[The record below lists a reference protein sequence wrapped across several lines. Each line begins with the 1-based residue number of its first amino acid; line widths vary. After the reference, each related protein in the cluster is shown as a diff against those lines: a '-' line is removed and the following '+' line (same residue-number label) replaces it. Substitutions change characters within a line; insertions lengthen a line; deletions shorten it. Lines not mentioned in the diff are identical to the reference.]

1 MYLIT
6 SAAYVSQEIKN
17 EIGNLPPSFLPI
29 KNQRLYV
36 HQLNSLPENEDVF
49 LTIPQDY
56 NLDEFDNY
64 SLINRSINIIRVPNN
79 LSLGLSISYAVNMIG
94 RYEEPIKILHGDT
107 LIMDLPV
114 STKSDFF
121 VVANPDDNYDWTFLG
136 EENESELVYAGYFS
150 FNDVKKFLKCLVR
163 CEYNFINAINLY
175 KTENN
180 TETYKVN
187 EWYDFGH
194 INTFYRSKASMPTVR
209 HFNSMKIDSKIVSKS
224 SVNNKKILAESRWFE
239 QVPLQ
244 IKYYLPQLV
253 SVQNDE
259 NNAYY
264 ELEYLYFISLNELFV
279 FGKQPLF
286 VWNKIFKYCYNFL
299 LKAQEFKPK
308 DVLKYLNND
317 IYLNK
322 TNIRI
327 DEFLS
332 INPEYNTTL
341 SYNGN
346 SFGTLKEIAFES
358 AKYIDFP
365 DAECIS
371 VVHGDFCFSNIL
383 FDFRRQD
390 IKVIDPRGINSD
402 GEFDIYGDLRYDY
415 SKFGHSIIGLYDLI
429 IAERYYLE
437 EKNFD
442 FLISFP
448 NITEIKQIQN
458 LFLDVFFEK
467 NTIIKNRKFLLAAM
481 IHLFIS
487 MLPLHKDSK
496 KRQKAFIANSLRLF
510 VELKELEKL

>member
-17 EIGNLPPSFLPI
+17 EIGNLPPCFLPI
-29 KNQRLYV
+29 KNQRLYI
-36 HQLNSLPENEDVF
+36 HQLDSLTENESVY
-49 LTIPQDY
+49 LTIPNDY
-56 NLDEFDNY
+56 ILDEFDNF
-64 SLINRSINIIRVPNN
+64 SLVNRGVKIIRVPNK
-79 LSLGLSISYAVNMIG
+79 LSLGLSISYAVNIIG
-94 RYEEPIKILHGDT
+94 IYDEPIKILHGDT
-107 LIMDLPV
+107 LILDLPV
-114 STKSDFF
+114 SVESDFF
-121 VVANPDDNYDWTFLG
+121 AVANPDDNYDWTFLG
-136 EENESELVYAGYFS
+136 EANESELVYAGYFS
-150 FNDVKKFLKCLVR
+150 FNDVKNFLKYLVR
-163 CEYNFINAINLY
+163 CEYNFISAIDLY
-175 KTENN
+175 KTEND
-180 TETYKVN
+180 TETCKVR

-253 SVQNDE
+253 TIRNDV
-259 NNAYY
+259 NYAYY
-264 ELEYLYFISLNELFV
+264 ELEYLYFIGLNELFV

-286 VWNKIFKYCYNFL
+286 IWNKIFKCCYDFL
-299 LKAQEFKPK
+299 LKVETFKPK
-308 DVLKYLNND
+308 KISKYLNND

-327 DEFLS
+327 GEFFA

-346 SFGTLKEIAFES
+346 SLGTLQEIAIES
-358 AKYIDFP
+358 AKYINFP
-365 DAECIS
+365 DDVCIS

-415 SKFGHSIIGLYDLI
+415 SKFGHSVIGLYDLI

-437 EKNFD
+437 EKKFD
-442 FLISFP
+442 FIISFP
-448 NITEIKQIQN
+448 NISEIKQIQN
-458 LFLDVFFEK
+458 LFFDVFFERDTIVK
-467 NTIIKNRKFLLAAM
+467 NKNFLLAAM

-510 VELKELEKL
+510 VELKELEQV